1 MSLFILYSICATY
14 LTLSLDENYN
24 WDLVNELSEI
34 DDLEELKNRHKVVM
48 QDLSQK
54 IYDTAILYRMIASMD
69 NEGD

>member
-1 MSLFILYSICATY
+1 MEAQKNLNKAVKPSDF
-14 LTLSLDENYN
+14 LDENYN
-24 WDLVNELSEI
+24 RDLVNELSKI
-34 DDLEELKNRHKVVM
+34 DDLEELETRHKVVM

>member
-1 MSLFILYSICATY
+1 MEAQKNLNTALKPFDF
-14 LTLSLDENYN
+14 LDENYN
-24 WDLVNELSEI
+24 WDLVNELSKI
-34 DDLEELKNRHKVVM
+34 DDLEELETRHKVVM

>member
-1 MSLFILYSICATY
+1 MEAQKNLNKHVKPFDFQ
-14 LTLSLDENYN
+14 DENYN
-24 WDLVNELSEI
+24 WDLVNELSKI
-34 DDLEELKNRHKVVM
+34 DDLEELETRHKVVM

>member
-1 MSLFILYSICATY
+1 MEAQKNLNKAVKPFDF
-14 LTLSLDENYN
+14 LDENYN
-24 WDLVNELSEI
+24 RDLVNELSKI
-34 DDLEELKNRHKVVM
+34 DDLEELETRHKVVM

>member
-1 MSLFILYSICATY
+1 MEAQKNLNKAVKPFDF
-14 LTLSLDENYN
+14 LDENYTR
-24 WDLVNELSEI
+24 DLVNELSNI
-34 DDLEELKNRHKVVM
+34 DDLEELETRHKVVM